1 MGNTAPVLMVV
12 KKMVI
17 RFKET
22 IELSA
27 TEQASLSNVYSL
39 MKKIVD
45 ESRDKNTQDIARDII
60 DGLDEIKEKIVSSSF
75 LY

>member
-1 MGNTAPVLMVV
+1 MVV

-27 TEQASLSNVYSL
+27 TEQASLSNIYSL
-39 MKKIVD
+39 MKKIVN
-45 ESRDKNTQDIARDII
+45 ESRDKNTQDIARDIV
-60 DGLDEIKEKIVSSSF
+60 DGLEEIMDKMIYSGSCSC
-75 LY
+75 